1 MVTITRWALRA
12 EGENRGRFLFTFWKI
27 GDGSYSHFNLGKENG
42 DGAAEWSAPSSFLAT
57 NRMGA
62 GIERRLEFF

>member
-1 MVTITRWALRA
+1 MATIKRSGQKVESLRPKFV
-12 EGENRGRFLFTFWKI
+12 GGI